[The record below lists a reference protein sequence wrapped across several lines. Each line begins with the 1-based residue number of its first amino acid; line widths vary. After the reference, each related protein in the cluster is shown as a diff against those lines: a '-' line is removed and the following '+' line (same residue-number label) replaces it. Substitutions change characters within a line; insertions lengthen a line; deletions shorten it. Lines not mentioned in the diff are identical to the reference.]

1 MYFMV
6 QCFEYEGN
14 KRYPT
19 IQATGHIVLRISG
32 TPAQFVVKRLVQG
45 YPRKNSA
52 TKSLMFWSCFELTS
66 NHCHIF
72 EGGNFR
78 CHLCQPRHAGILT
91 AVVHVCVEKLNS
103 HKKSKTTYI
112 HCCPCPSPSRFYG
125 VCRNLVGAEYQKG
138 VSGVSHTFS
147 HGKKQ

>member
-1 MYFMV
+1 M
-6 QCFEYEGN
+6 
-14 KRYPT
+14 
-19 IQATGHIVLRISG
+19 LRIWRQQEISYNPSDR
-32 TPAQFVVKRLVQG
+32 TYCATDLRHTSSICCQKTCTRV

-72 EGGNFR
+72 KSGNFR

-103 HKKSKTTYI
+103 HKKPKTTYI

-138 VSGVSHTFS
+138 VSGVSRTFS
-147 HGKKQ
+147 HRKKQ